1 MARLLLA
8 EGNATLREWSRQHLT
23 AGGYLVTA
31 GSHGRQLLDSA
42 RSERPDLYIL
52 ATDLP
57 DNSAFAFAAAL
68 RSDARTALS
77 PILFMVPADDRE
89 GYAHAVTIEPDGVI
103 TKPFTSSVLRDAVHR
118 RLGTCSDTAIDSA
131 GGRGGMGRSHPLAS
145 AGMLVE
151 SRQASVLF
159 VSLRNLVTLARS
171 LRARTLETMLHR
183 FVTDAGDAITRE
195 GGWIVRADATGLLAL
210 FEDGPNA
217 DRTHASRALEAAMA
231 AILATRRTKQWAQAT
246 LSDVFVPQISIG
258 CGIDSGEVIVAR
270 LSLGGDLAPSVA
282 GRAVD
287 IANRL
292 DGRSKGLGWSIAVSE
307 ATALLAGTR
316 FQFGRRAT
324 LTDADHGTV
333 TIVEMTSFNHGAA
346 RPGELP
352 MMAEVRDSI
361 VSNAVLAGLAGDAQ
375 PDEADRTIVVGRAQP
390 AASEPEVRVPHRRI
404 LRHVSHGACV
414 TACRGVNENT
424 GREEF
429 LKIVTIAE
437 VADGFVER
445 YLDDHR
451 RIADLDQRNVMS
463 IYEIGRD
470 DRTAFVSCEF
480 LPGGS
485 LQDALRKRLPIGLS
499 LNYLAQMSMA
509 LDALHG
515 IDLFHGSLCAEH
527 FLFRKERVVVLA
539 DFNATDRA
547 LAAVRRDQGVAQTET
562 PLDATAGRRA
572 DFRALGLILGAML
585 LGRAP
590 GHGADHAD
598 HSRITS
604 AALPIELSPLR
615 PCLDGLLGKGEGRP
629 FERAEELLVELMTLR
644 EVFPFDLRATDAES
658 ASQS

>member
-23 AGGYLVTA
+23 ALGYHVTA
-31 GSHGRQLLDSA
+31 GDHGRQLLDAA

-57 DNSAFAFAAAL
+57 DDSAFALAAAL
-68 RSDARTALS
+68 RSDARTAHS
-77 PILFMVPADDRE
+77 PIIFLVPADDQE
-89 GYAHAVTIEPDGVI
+89 SYAQAMTIEPDGVI
-103 TKPFTSSVLRDAVHR
+103 TKPFSSAILRDAVQQ
-118 RLGTCSDTAIDSA
+118 RLGAPPAAATDTTDGRTSSA
-131 GGRGGMGRSHPLAS
+131 RTHSLAS

-151 SRQASVLF
+151 SREASVLF

-171 LRARTLETMLHR
+171 LRARTLESMLHR
-183 FVTDAGDAITRE
+183 FVTEAGDAITRE

-210 FEDGPNA
+210 FEDGPNT

-231 AILATRRTKQWAQAT
+231 AMLATRRTKQWAQAT

-258 CGIDSGEVIVAR
+258 CGVDSGEVIVAR

-307 ATALLAGTR
+307 ATALLAGAR
-316 FQFGRRAT
+316 FLFGRRAT

-333 TIVEMTSFNHGAA
+333 TLVEMTSFNHGAA

-352 MMAEVRDSI
+352 MMAEVREAI
-361 VSNAVLAGLAGDAQ
+361 VANAVLAGLAGDAR
-375 PDEADRTIVVGRAQP
+375 PDEADRTIVVGRAP
-390 AASEPEVRVPHRRI
+390 MPTSVPEIRVPHRRI
-404 LRHVSHGACV
+404 LRQLGHGSSV

-429 LKIVTIAE
+429 LKVVTIAE
-437 VADGFVER
+437 VADGFVEQ
-445 YLDDHR
+445 YLDDYR
-451 RIADLDQRNVMS
+451 RIAGLDQRNVMS

-470 DRTAFVSCEF
+470 ETMAFVSSEY
-480 LPGGS
+480 LPGGT
-485 LQDALRKRLPIGLS
+485 LQEALRKRLPIGLS
-499 LNYLAQMSMA
+499 LNYLAQMSLA

-515 IDLFHGSLCAEH
+515 IGLFHGSLCAEH

-539 DFNATDRA
+539 DFDVTARA
-547 LAAVRRDQGVAQTET
+547 LAAVRRDQGVGSEDS
-562 PLDATAGRRA
+562 LDASADGRRA
-572 DFRALGLILGAML
+572 DFRALGLVLAAML
-585 LGRAP
+585 LGKTP

-598 HSRITS
+598 NDRLASTE
-604 AALPIELSPLR
+604 LPLELSPLR
-615 PCLDGLLGKGEGRP
+615 PCLEGLLGTGSGRP

-644 EVFPFDLRATDAES
+644 DVFPFDLRATDAES
-658 ASQS
+658 VTPS